1 MSSLKELRERI
12 KGVQS
17 TQKITNAMRMVAAA
31 KLKKSQYIIKNLQNF
46 SSNFHSVTKKVV
58 AQHDGGEITSPL
70 LKRLEHGKHL
80 LIVITSDR
88 GLCGGFNSAI
98 LKAAQKFLH
107 RRAKKDMEIL
117 AIGKRA
123 RDYFSK
129 NLKVNRVE
137 LKSDTT
143 FPAVPSLYNIRM
155 IADELVGLVTE
166 NNLSEITVI
175 SAKFESVLT
184 QVPQVLKIFPFECDA
199 SQEKEIEFICEPT
212 IEKMIPDMIYHDFL
226 IRLFA
231 IFIENIASE
240 HAARMTAME
249 NASRNARDM
258 IHDLKMKLNRSRQ
271 AKITT
276 ELMEIVSGAEALV
289 GNV

>member
-143 FPAVPSLYNIRM
+143 FPTVPSLYNIRM

-289 GNV
+289 GNF